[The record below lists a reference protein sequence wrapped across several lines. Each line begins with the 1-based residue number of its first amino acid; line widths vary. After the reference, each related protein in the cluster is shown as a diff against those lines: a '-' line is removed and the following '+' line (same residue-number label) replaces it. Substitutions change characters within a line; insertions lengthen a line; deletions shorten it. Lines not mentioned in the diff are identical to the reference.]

1 MVGAQ
6 DCLTPH
12 PVLFFFLVDLCGVFK
27 QDKLSVAFD

>member
-6 DCLTPH
+6 DCPTLH
-12 PVLFFFLVDLCGVFK
+12 LVLFFFLVDFCGVFM